1 MGEPPAP
8 APEPVSPLDRLLD
21 VALYGPVGLAVAARE
36 GLPRWAEIGRRQV
49 EARLTVARVVGRLA
63 VDQGSRQGGA
73 IMRRLAGQADSLL
86 AAVGL
91 VSDPA
96 DEDGPGSVPERNT
109 GSVPERP
116 DAGPVPERPD
126 AGPVPERPDAGPVP
140 ERPDV
145 KPARPRGAGVGGSD
159 PAPSPTSSASGATA
173 SAGGDPAHL
182 AIPGYD
188 TLSASQ
194 VVQRLPGLSAA
205 ELEAVRLY
213 EVAGRGR
220 KTVLLKAAQLRTGP

>member
-1 MGEPPAP
+1 MSPPP
-8 APEPVSPLDRLLD
+8 APEPISALDRVLD

-73 IMRRLAGQADSLL
+73 ILRRLAEQADSLL

-91 VSDPA
+91 VADPA
-96 DEDGPGSVPERNT
+96 GEDGAGSGPERNAGPVPEGSERNA

-116 DAGPVPERPD
+116 DMAPGPGRPAGSGPERPHVGS
-126 AGPVPERPDAGPVP
+126 AQP
-140 ERPDV
+140 
-145 KPARPRGAGVGGSD
+145 PAAGVGGGD
-159 PAPSPTSSASGATA
+159 PGASPSSSASGAKA

-220 KTVLLKAAQLRTGP
+220 KTVLLRAAQLRTGP